1 MPIDPRIALGYQAPQ
16 FESPVNMMGSLA
28 NIRNANNQNALAQY
42 QLSSAQRADT
52 VANTLN
58 DAYQKAYNPQT
69 GEIDTKLLRSAVAAG
84 GAGSQLPGIEKGLA
98 EAEAARTE
106 RDIKTSTLIGN
117 HIELSRKGLE
127 GVDANAPDAAEQYL
141 AWHESNHADPVLANY
156 LKSKGVTAEKSRA
169 DIMARIMNPDGTVNR
184 PALAQMIIESKLGAD
199 KALENHFVSQGL
211 GGTERVLRMNKY
223 GQGPAAM
230 VPGSEG
236 TVTPSPN
243 AARTTVNVAAPGKK
257 FAETLGENAA
267 NELKTLSTQAQSARS
282 SLDVSAQ
289 LAPLLNSK
297 DFISGTLGDVR
308 LAVAKVLNLNGAK
321 ETQTYF
327 AGVGKQVAELIKAF
341 GSGTALSDKDR
352 EYAEAMA
359 AGSMK
364 LTPDAIKE
372 IVRLNDKYARSA
384 IGNYSE
390 RRTFLSKTEP
400 EVLKYY
406 PEIKEAQNKSTA
418 SPEAVDLLRAN
429 PNFAAQF
436 DAKYGTG
443 AAAKALRK

>member
-1 MPIDPRIALGYQAPQ
+1 MPIDARIPLQGNQPEPLINMFAKMQSMRGAQQENQLRQAQ
-16 FESPVNMMGSLA
+16 MGEYERKLQD
-28 NIRNANNQNALAQY
+28 QNALRSTLSGFTPGMTPEAQV
-42 QLSSAQRADT
+42 SALQRGGHLAEGRMLAESFSKTAKDRREEEK
-52 VANTLN
+52 AALEAEHSRLN
-58 DAYQKAYNPQT
+58 IRGQVF
-69 GEIDTKLLRSAVAAG
+69 GSVAAT
-84 GAGSQLPGIEKGLA
+84 P
-98 EAEAARTE
+98 
-106 RDIKTSTLIGN
+106 TL
-117 HIELSRKGLE
+117 ES
-127 GVDANAPDAAEQYL
+127 ADAAITYL
-141 AWHESNHADPVLANY
+141 LGNKLVDPAKADEVRAQIQANP
-156 LKSKGVTAEKSRA
+156 TPENIR
-169 DIMARIMNPDGTVNR
+169 
-184 PALAQMIIESKLGAD
+184 ALAQQFQTMSLSAQEQ
-199 KALENHFVSQGL
+199 LENHYVDQNL
-211 GGTERVLRMNKY
+211 GGTTRVLAVPKY
-223 GQGPAAM
+223 GRGSAEV

-243 AARTTVNVAAPGKK
+243 AARTTVNVASPGKT
-257 FAETLGENAA
+257 FAEALGGNAA

-341 GSGTALSDKDR
+341 GSGTALSDNDR
-352 EYAEAMA
+352 KYAEKMA
-359 AGSMK
+359 AGSME

-384 IGNYSE
+384 INNYSE
-390 RRTFLSKTEP
+390 RRTFLSKKQP
-400 EVLKYY
+400 EVLDYY

-443 AAAKALRK
+443 AAAKALGK